1 MHVPHVVYGD
11 SFDADYQFGH
21 PKTYL
26 APIQLARLTILRS
39 RLGDTRAARAAEH
52 IQDRRSVPDGACE
65 VSARTSGVASQYLT

>member
-1 MHVPHVVYGD
+1 MHVSHAVNGA

-39 RLGDTRAARAAEH
+39 RQA
-52 IQDRRSVPDGACE
+52 
-65 VSARTSGVASQYLT
+65 